1 MVVNNKLIL
10 KKKIDALKKAGKRIG
25 LCDGNYDLLHQGH
38 VLHFESA
45 KKMCDVL
52 VVSIARDERM
62 RERKGKGR
70 PVFTERWRAYMV
82 NQLKAVDFVI
92 INPTNNGIM
101 MLELLKPQVYIRG
114 PDYRTYE
121 SATFSEEKHTARVV
135 GATIRYTKD
144 IKFATRDLMQA
155 IKEERTYI

>member
-25 LCDGNYDLLHQGH
+25 LCDGNYDLLHPGH

-70 PVFTERWRAYMV
+70 PVFTERWRGDMG
-82 NQLKAVDFVI
+82 NQVKGGGFVM
-92 INPTNNGIM
+92 INARKKGIRM
-101 MLELLKPQVYIRG
+101 GGGLEGQG
-114 PDYRTYE
+114 
-121 SATFSEEKHTARVV
+121 
-135 GATIRYTKD
+135 
-144 IKFATRDLMQA
+144 
-155 IKEERTYI
+155 